1 MTNDPDNSK
10 SNAEAAKAAETAPA
24 ETNND
29 EDARAARWAVGVLC
43 AGAAWLFGKA
53 FEWLF
58 GPSERSYW
66 WKLVKF
72 IYFTAVYGWAFCVLL
87 AGVIQIY
94 RLERGAGKKSG
105 SVRPASAEPKVTDDS
120 PSGVLGWCLIGLI
133 WIVAMSILLA
143 IIGFVLYGFYL
154 VGMSWW
160 DQYLDLFAEPPVR

>member
-1 MTNDPDNSK
+1 MKTRELLGGPL
-10 SNAEAAKAAETAPA
+10 EC
-24 ETNND
+24 
-29 EDARAARWAVGVLC
+29 C
-43 AGAAWLFGKA
+43 ALAQRGYSGR
-53 FEWLF
+53 
-58 GPSERSYW
+58 RSSGS
-66 WKLVKF
+66 LDHR
-72 IYFTAVYGWAFCVLL
+72 AFCVLL